1 MNPGIQ
7 VAMLA
12 GVPKTV
18 PEWWLHVRLPVV
30 ASPGPVLGESGLQ
43 PSPRLAVHLAAVAV
57 ICGSSCSAV
66 EDVEVLLATP
76 VVAA

>member
-1 MNPGIQ
+1 M
-7 VAMLA
+7 
-12 GVPKTV
+12 
-18 PEWWLHVRLPVV
+18 V

-66 EDVEVLLATP
+66 EDMEVLLATP
-76 VVAA
+76 VVAAQEEEATETAWKRGGKRSWSLANFNL